1 MNAMN
6 TGTQPES
13 SGIELETVTQGAQ
26 SAMIRKGF
34 CHLPVTLCVSSAPE
48 RVIRLEFER
57 VFRYLSVILSIYVC
71 IFFFVRIIQVYR
83 SWSTATIQW
92 SISFIVSNDSWPSR
106 VLFLSK
112 YHFLLRAFDFVRNIL
127 FCFLTVAV
135 YFVNEKPRI

>member
-34 CHLPVTLCVSSAPE
+34 CHPPVTLCVSSAPE

-57 VFRYLSVILSIYVC
+57 VFRYLSVILSIY
-71 IFFFVRIIQVYR
+71 FFFREDH
-83 SWSTATIQW
+83 SG
-92 SISFIVSNDSWPSR
+92 ISFLVHCYDSMEHLIHRIKWLVAISGP
-106 VLFLSK
+106 FLSK